1 MNGLPCNTPV
11 VLSGLSMNKP
21 LSSLTTAAAA
31 MHEFYLSL
39 IEAGFSDEQALK
51 LTAELLKTPREPNHE
66 S

>member
-1 MNGLPCNTPV
+1 MNQ
-11 VLSGLSMNKP
+11 P

-39 IEAGFSDEQALK
+39 IDAGFSEEQALK
-51 LTAELLKTPREPNHE
+51 LTAELLKTPRGSDHE

>member
-1 MNGLPCNTPV
+1 
-11 VLSGLSMNKP
+11 MNKP

-39 IEAGFSDEQALK
+39 TKAGFTEEQALK
-51 LTAELLKTPREPNHE
+51 LTAELLKTPRESDHE

>member
-1 MNGLPCNTPV
+1 LCNTPSV
-11 VLSGLSMNKP
+11 PCGLSMNKP
-21 LSSLTTAAAA
+21 LSSMTTAAVA

-51 LTAELLKTPREPNHE
+51 LTAELLKTPREPDYE